1 MKKRFPGFTVLI
13 ERVLRLSCVLGVAAL
28 AAACG
33 GGQTEDG
40 SADDA
45 TTMSVQGNVS
55 AGTRTRVPATTD
67 ARTNGIVLSEKGTNV
82 RNGIILTE
90 KYSRP
95 ISVPGIVLSEK
106 AQAPADDGAVEA
118 DTDEQSE

>member
-33 GGQTEDG
+33 GGQTEDD
-40 SADDA
+40 SADAA

-55 AGTRTRVPATTD
+55 AGTRTRTPATTD
-67 ARTNGIVLSEKGTNV
+67 RTNGIILTEKGAKV

-95 ISVPGIVLSEK
+95 IVGPGIVLSEK
-106 AQAPADDGAVEA
+106 AQAPADDEAVEA
-118 DTDEQSE
+118 DTDE